1 MTQHHRATFDPRE
14 MPDMPHMDTIHVQR
28 NPHVPQP
35 KMTPEREYILCEQAF
50 GLRARGKTYRQ
61 MAALLGI
68 SVSAAYARAQTFMI
82 AENEHHEHFPSDTR
96 AECESLLRQTVG
108 PVVADAQ
115 LGNLASFCA
124 LVSYSNTM
132 IKWSKVPNPSRRK
145 LCRRI
150 ERLKKYMDE
159 QDPDLS
165 PTRQKQ
171 AEMAEMAAKEAGEQ
185 TGEHAENIGRTSGEQ
200 NQQPVVEQH
209 VATENTKS
217 APSSS
222 KRPGNGG
229 GSAGINV
236 VLMMILLL
244 AGLKHRLARCWI
256 VAR

>member
-1 MTQHHRATFDPRE
+1 MNQFHRAPFDPKE

-28 NPHVPQP
+28 NPHVPKP

-68 SVSAAYARAQTFMI
+68 SVSAAYSRAQTYMI
-82 AENEHHEHFPSDTR
+82 AENERHEHFPSDTR

-115 LGNLASFCA
+115 QGNLASFRA

-145 LCRRI
+145 LCRRV
-150 ERLKKYMDE
+150 ERIKKYMDE

-165 PTRQKQ
+165 PTRRKQ
-171 AEMAEMAAKEAGEQ
+171 AEMAEQAAQE
-185 TGEHAENIGRTSGEQ
+185 TPPGR
-200 NQQPVVEQH
+200 
-209 VATENTKS
+209 
-217 APSSS
+217 
-222 KRPGNGG
+222 
-229 GSAGINV
+229 
-236 VLMMILLL
+236 
-244 AGLKHRLARCWI
+244 ARG
-256 VAR
+256 